1 METCRTCKH
10 RQRWMNE
17 FSPKVTQ
24 VCELKKGRT
33 QMGFRKI
40 KVTDPAC
47 EKYEGEEQIWKL
59 RSVRDGKIMVWTMMG
74 DSIVTEKENGV
85 L

>member
-17 FSPKVTQ
+17 FSFKVIH

-33 QMGFRKI
+33 PMGFRKI

-47 EKYEGEEQIWKL
+47 KEYKKEE
-59 RSVRDGKIMVWTMMG
+59 
-74 DSIVTEKENGV
+74 
-85 L
+85 